1 METLFF
7 LLVFLTLYPYLLY
20 PSGIFFLSKLIG
32 KHWNASQ
39 IWPKVTV
46 VISAYNEQMI
56 IREKV
61 YNSLSLDYPA
71 EKLEVLV
78 SSDGSSDLTN
88 SIVGDIKDFKV
99 RLLAHP
105 RIGKSECLNR
115 TVPSAEGEIIL
126 FTDANSMFP
135 KDLLSK
141 IVRNFNDPDIGLITG
156 STIYKNG
163 EGGRASTDFYSKLE
177 KWTKYGESLI
187 SSCAGADGAVFAI
200 KKALYKPLMGDDIN
214 DFIIPLNIIKQ
225 RKRVVMDPDVFCIED
240 STRKTKNAF
249 RRQVRI
255 TTRTLWAIKR
265 NIEFLNPLRYKSFSF
280 FLLSHKILRL
290 SVPFFFASAF
300 VVNLFLLTASFFYIL
315 SMIGFVTLFIMGI
328 LNITG
333 HINGRIPSI
342 CKYFLITVTAQT
354 FGWIRMLF
362 GIKDTLWTPLREK

>member
-1 METLFF
+1 MEILFF
-7 LLVFLTLYPYLLY
+7 ILIFLTLYPYLFY
-20 PSGIFFLSKLIG
+20 PSVIFFLSRLIG
-32 KHWNASQ
+32 KQWATTQ

-46 VISAYNEQMI
+46 VISAYNEQMMI
-56 IREKV
+56 QEKV
-61 YNSLSLDYPA
+61 HNSLSLDYPA
-71 EKLEVLV
+71 ERLEVII

-88 SIVGDIKDFKV
+88 NIVADIKDPIV
-99 RLLAHP
+99 RLLVHP

-115 TVPSAEGEIIL
+115 TVPSANGEIIL

-141 IVRNFNDPDIGLITG
+141 IVRNFNDPDIGLVTG
-156 STIYKNG
+156 NTLYKNS
-163 EGGRASTDFYSKLE
+163 EGARASTDFYSKLE

-200 KKALYKPLMGDDIN
+200 RKELYRPLKNDDIN
-214 DFIIPLNIIKQ
+214 DFIIPLDIIRQ

-255 TTRTLWAIKR
+255 TTRTLWAIRR
-265 NIEFLNPLRYKSFSF
+265 NIEFLNPLKYKSFSY
-280 FLLSHKILRL
+280 FLISHKIMRL
-290 SVPFFFASAF
+290 SVPFFFLSAF

-315 SMIGFVTLFIMGI
+315 SMLGFIALFLMGI
-328 LNITG
+328 MNIVG
-333 HINGRIPSI
+333 HINGRVPSI

-362 GIKDTLWTPLREK
+362 GIKDTLWTPQREK